1 VFYNIFDWVEGSVY
15 QGNVVLSGYDDQPWR
30 KEDYELKGSVAD
42 PLERQE
48 IESIVRSGVLA
59 FNVVDDLSVDQG

>member
-1 VFYNIFDWVEGSVY
+1 VFYNIFDWVEGSVH
-15 QGNVVLSGYDDQPWR
+15 QGNVVLSGYVDQPWR